1 MRRSC
6 AVALQLFRTKNPDL
20 LIAEAEAPDRQ
31 MKRTLGAFD
40 LTCIGIGAVIGTGIF
55 ALIGTAIAGQT
66 FPTRLETPVLNFIQ
80 AWLSGGDIV
89 LGRAGAGPAVAIS
102 LFVAALACGFA
113 ALCYAELASM
123 IPVSGSAYT
132 YSYATLG
139 EIVAWIIGWDLILEY
154 AVGNMAVAVGWSGYF
169 VKLCGSLFGVKFP
182 IWAVNDYRTARD
194 LIAKG
199 GDTLN
204 DFSSTT
210 MPVIAGHPIAINL
223 PALLIVAAV
232 TVLLIY
238 GIRESARTNT
248 WIVIIKVA
256 VVVFFI
262 SFGAFMVHPTNWHPY
277 VPNGFAGVM
286 SGAAIIFFAF
296 IGFDAVSTTAEE
308 TRNPQRDMPIGI
320 IASLIIC
327 TLLYVLMGTVLAGI
341 KKYTIYLGD
350 PAAAATAFAS
360 QPWAEALVSAGALA
374 GMTSVLL
381 VFQLGQPRI
390 FMAMARDGLL
400 PQYFSKIHPRFR
412 TPHVTTIW
420 TGIVVGG
427 VAMLADIGSLSDLT
441 NIGTLF
447 AFILVCIG
455 VVVLRR
461 TDAGRPRPFRVPFV
475 PMFPIVGVIFCFA
488 LMLSLPV
495 LTWIRFF
502 VWLAVGLLIYFF
514 YGAWHSKLRS
524 GVDTGITEN
533 IPPPLIKT

>member
-1 MRRSC
+1 MRRSA
-6 AVALQLFRTKNPDL
+6 AVALHLFRTKNPDL
-20 LIAEAEAPDRQ
+20 LIAEAAAPDRQ

-80 AWLSGGDIV
+80 AWLSGGEVV

-169 VKLCGSLFGVKFP
+169 VKLCGSLFGLKFP
-182 IWAVNDYRTARD
+182 IWTVNDYRTARD

-223 PALLIVAAV
+223 PALVIVAAV

-327 TLLYVLMGTVLAGI
+327 TLLYVLMGTVLAGV

-400 PQYFSKIHPRFR
+400 PQYFAKIHPRFR

-420 TGIVVGG
+420 TGVVVGG
-427 VAMLADIGSLSDLT
+427 VAMLTDIGSLSDLT

-455 VVVLRR
+455 VIVLRR
-461 TDAGRPRPFRVPFV
+461 TDAERPRPFRAPLV
-475 PMFPIVGVIFCFA
+475 PMFPIAGVIFCFA

-514 YGAWHSKLRS
+514 YGAWHSKLRG
-524 GVDTGITEN
+524 GVDTGITED